1 MLHSTN
7 LSLSQCSY
15 GWIFPPL
22 WKFKRIHRI
31 TLLLAIHPI
40 SNGKSN
46 STLLQHFTLIFDAN
60 TSEYYFWN
68 CYPVR
73 KWLFIQ
79 MQTLRIQNYHNKIG
93 KLKIVPTIC
102 WKLAIDC
109 IWAGYFHWKFLLSWC
124 VCVCVRFAFL
134 SIEAWHSFCFRQ
146 LPTESFMVQLACQS
160 IFESLTSKKCT
171 QTKYP

>member
-1 MLHSTN
+1 MFIWLNISASLKIQTN
-7 LSLSQCSY
+7 SPNHIITCHPSNFKWEIAFNVAPTLYTHIRCEY
-15 GWIFPPL
+15 
-22 WKFKRIHRI
+22 KRI
-31 TLLLAIHPI
+31 LL
-40 SNGKSN
+40 
-46 STLLQHFTLIFDAN
+46 
-60 TSEYYFWN
+60 N

-73 KWLFIQ
+73 KLLFIQ

-93 KLKIVPTIC
+93 KLKIDPTIC